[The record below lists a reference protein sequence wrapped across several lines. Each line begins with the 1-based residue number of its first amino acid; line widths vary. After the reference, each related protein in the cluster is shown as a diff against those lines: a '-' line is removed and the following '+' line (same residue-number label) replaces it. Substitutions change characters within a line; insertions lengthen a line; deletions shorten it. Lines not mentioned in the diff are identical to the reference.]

1 MNKISFRISNGEK
14 IAITGLSGSGKT
26 TLINILLGI
35 ININRGKIIINN
47 KVLKKDELLSW
58 QKLIG
63 FVSQSIFLTDRSIK
77 ENIAFGIPKNK
88 IDSKKIKNL
97 IKICNLKK
105 IVNNLPQ
112 KRKYCDW

>member
-47 KVLKKDELLSW
+47 KALKKGRVTILAEIDW
-58 QKLIG
+58 IC
-63 FVSQSIFLTDRSIK
+63 FSI
-77 ENIAFGIPKNK
+77 NIPY
-88 IDSKKIKNL
+88 
-97 IKICNLKK
+97 
-105 IVNNLPQ
+105 
-112 KRKYCDW
+112 R